1 MSSQIISINE
11 AAKLVDRSPKTL
23 YAAIKS
29 GKLSSITGL
38 DGKKSVSISE
48 IIRVYEVTPQDSN
61 ETGIESVKL
70 PDLEVLE
77 LRHKLELLVQE
88 NEHLKQRLEDKE
100 KNLED
105 LRDAT
110 KLLGNDKPKQTW
122 LSRLLGKEL

>member
-11 AAKLVDRSPKTL
+11 AAKLVGRSPKTL
-23 YAAIKS
+23 YAAIKT
-29 GKLSSITGL
+29 GKLSAVTGL
-38 DGKKSVSISE
+38 DGKKSVSVSE

-61 ETGIESVKL
+61 ETDIENVKL

-77 LRHKLELLVQE
+77 LRHKLELLAQE
-88 NEHLKQRLEDKE
+88 NVHLKQRLEDKE

-122 LSRLLGKEL
+122 LSRLLGK

>member
-11 AAKLVDRSPKTL
+11 AAKLVGRSPKTL

-29 GKLSSITGL
+29 GKLSSVTGL
-38 DGKKSVSISE
+38 DGKKSVSVSE

-61 ETGIESVKL
+61 ETAIESVKL

-77 LRHKLELLVQE
+77 LRHKLELLAQE
-88 NEHLKQRLEDKE
+88 NVHLKQRLEDKE

>member
-11 AAKLVDRSPKTL
+11 AAKLVGRSPKTL

-29 GKLSSITGL
+29 GKLSSVTGL
-38 DGKKSVSISE
+38 DGKKSVSVSE

-61 ETGIESVKL
+61 ETAIESVKL

-77 LRHKLELLVQE
+77 LRHKLDLLAQE

-122 LSRLLGKEL
+122 LSRLLGK